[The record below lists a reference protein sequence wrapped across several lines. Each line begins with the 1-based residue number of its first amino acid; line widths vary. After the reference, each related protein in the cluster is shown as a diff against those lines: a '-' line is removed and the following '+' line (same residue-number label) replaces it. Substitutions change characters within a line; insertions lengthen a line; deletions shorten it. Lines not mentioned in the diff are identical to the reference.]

1 MENKQITLKPS
12 ADPFYSVE
20 NMARLRKSVAEIE
33 STGGTIHEVSD
44 KNNDYSDGKIDLTN
58 KSKSGRSL

>member
-44 KNNDYSDGKIDLTN
+44 KNNDYSDGEN
-58 KSKSGRSL
+58 